1 MKEIFIERRDNNL
14 RIAIKNNNILQ
25 ECIVDETSTGPT
37 TGEIYKGRVKNII
50 PATNSIFV
58 DLGLDKEG
66 YLYFSNE
73 LKSEGIKKGQE
84 ISVEIIK
91 EPLNEKGA
99 KLTTRYGIPSKYMVL
114 EGVGEGIEFSKR
126 FKDEIKKD
134 LILAELPEV
143 QGAKL
148 IIRTEADSASIEE
161 LLHERRLLEKEF
173 LEINRRMKYS
183 INLGKLYGDNLAI
196 TRVLR
201 DKIGALPAEI
211 VINNEVDFNFVN
223 DYLKDEEN
231 VSVKLFDK
239 EKCLFDFY
247 DIEKELL
254 KLRHNKVVLPCGGS
268 IVIDKTEALYAIDV
282 NTGKNIKEKSFD
294 KTILETNVEAAREIG
309 RQILLRNLSGIIV
322 IDFIDLRDKS
332 HKAIVMREIKEALKE
347 DGGNFRIYPFT
358 ELNLVQISRK
368 RIGKSIY
375 EYMEETCPLC
385 KGTGMLLKLSY
396 LEGLIHNQIIRYYNE
411 NGIKDFFIEV
421 DESYKDKI
429 KGDLVSFLKNID
441 GLDKEIYINYVN
453 GIEGYR
459 VEPLLFIN
467 QKTNISQYLV
477 KI

>member
-1 MKEIFIERRDNNL
+1 MKEIFIERRENTL

-25 ECIVDETSTGPT
+25 ECIVDEVSTGPIA
-37 TGEIYKGRVKNII
+37 GEIYKGRVKNII

-58 DLGLDKEG
+58 DLGLEKEG

-73 LKSEGIKKGQE
+73 LKAEGIKKGQE
-84 ISVEIIK
+84 IAVEIVK
-91 EPLNEKGA
+91 EPLNQKGA
-99 KLTTRYGIPSKYMVL
+99 KLTTRYAIPSKYMVL
-114 EGVGEGIEFSKR
+114 EGVGEGIEFSRR
-126 FKDEIKKD
+126 FKDEIKKE

-143 QGAKL
+143 EGAKI

-173 LEINRRMKYS
+173 LEINRKMKYS

-201 DKIGALPAEI
+201 DKIGTLPAEI
-211 VINNEVDFNFVN
+211 IIDNDEDYNFVCE
-223 DYLKDEEN
+223 YVKDEEY
-231 VSVKLFDK
+231 VRVKLFDK
-239 EKCLFDFY
+239 EKCLFDSY

-268 IVIDKTEALYAIDV
+268 IVIDKTEAMYAIDV
-282 NTGKNIKEKSFD
+282 NTGKNIKEKSFE

-322 IDFIDLRDKS
+322 IDFIDLREKS
-332 HKAIVMREIKEALKE
+332 HKAIVMKEIKDALKE
-347 DGGNFRIYPFT
+347 DGGNFKIYPFT

-385 KGTGMLLKLSY
+385 NGTGMLLKLSY
-396 LEGLIHNQIIRYYNE
+396 LEGLIHNQIIKYYNE

-429 KGDLVSFLKNID
+429 KGDLVGFLKNID
-441 GLDKEIYINYVN
+441 GLDKEIYINYIN
-453 GIEGYR
+453 GIEGYK
-459 VEPLLFIN
+459 VEPLIFIN